1 MSERAAFAA
10 LAGITATIILAS
22 SIYIQ
27 RTPARPD
34 LSAEAAGIVTAYSAS
49 LLDGLK
55 GAQAASGP
63 AGAVAFCRDQMPA
76 IAAEITRRTGW
87 TVGRTS
93 LHTRNPAAAPDGYE
107 RTVMAGFAELIA
119 VGTPVAALK
128 ESDVLGPEGAQVFRY
143 VQAIPAGEVC
153 RVCQG
158 LGLAPE
164 VKAGIKDLTPDDA
177 ATGDG
182 LGATC
187 GVFSLSKAL

>member
-10 LAGITATIILAS
+10 LAGITATAILAS

-49 LLDGLK
+49 VLDGLK
-55 GAQAASGP
+55 GALASGP
-63 AGAVAFCRDQMPA
+63 AGAASFCRDQVPA

-93 LHTRNPAAAPDGYE
+93 LHTRNPASAPDGYE

-128 ESDVLGPEGAQVFRY
+128 ESDVLGREGAQVFRY

-153 RVCQG
+153 RACQG
-158 LGLAPE
+158 LGIATE

-182 LGATC
+182 LGDTC
-187 GVFSLSKAL
+187 GVFTLSKVL